1 MTKFRRLISQRYGAP
16 LSGPEFG
23 LLVAC
28 VAFAVS
34 AMLFVAAFVAA
45 ILD

>member
-1 MTKFRRLISQRYGAP
+1 MTKFRRLLSQRFGHP
-16 LSGPEFG
+16 MSGPEFG
-23 LLVAC
+23 FLVAC
-28 VAFAVS
+28 VAFIVS